1 MSAPGT
7 KKTASGTIRT
17 LVGERDNSLWT
28 ALFPLWSVLLGLAAG
43 GLLMLLLDHNPL
55 KIYGDLVS
63 YAFRDIY
70 NIADIFAKAT
80 PLILTGLAFAFAF
93 RASLFNIGAQGQFY
107 LGAVAAAAC
116 ALVFPQL
123 PSIVLLPLCALAA
136 AVAGSLWGGF
146 AGFCKARF
154 NANEFLVSMMS

>member
-1 MSAPGT
+1 M
-7 KKTASGTIRT
+7 RT

-93 RASLFNIGAQGQFY
+93 RASLFN
-107 LGAVAAAAC
+107 
-116 ALVFPQL
+116 
-123 PSIVLLPLCALAA
+123 
-136 AVAGSLWGGF
+136 
-146 AGFCKARF
+146 
-154 NANEFLVSMMS
+154 